1 MRKIRFFAILF
12 FCLCFAFTAAGCT
25 AASQLVSKWYH
36 KEDAEITTTEAS
48 HGVYQMNLNETR
60 LIKAAYEITAD
71 SSEELIGQC
80 IEGMKQ
86 TPSDNGYK
94 CVISGDVQVE
104 NYTYDSNNRL
114 ATLYF
119 NSSYSKLSE
128 AREILTR
135 AAIVKTLTQFSDE
148 IQYVVFVI
156 GDTPMKTEDGSL
168 MMMRGRDFVDN
179 ISGNMEYVREDYVT
193 MYFVSE
199 DGTKLQ
205 AEDVVVKYLSK
216 INLETALVNSL
227 ISGPITKGL
236 KPSLSP
242 DTVVNKVN
250 IREDICYVDLNRSFL
265 DRVNGQNFELNI
277 YSVVNTLTQMT
288 GVSRV
293 QFMIDG
299 AVFSGT
305 VEGIRIDGLFEK
317 NMSLVYRP
325 EKESAI
331 KPPDSS
337 GKGALDKDIEQQ
349 VIENQK
355 NIEDTEQR

>member
-1 MRKIRFFAILF
+1 M
-12 FCLCFAFTAAGCT
+12 
-25 AASQLVSKWYH
+25 
-36 KEDAEITTTEAS
+36 
-48 HGVYQMNLNETR
+48 
-60 LIKAAYEITAD
+60 
-71 SSEELIGQC
+71 
-80 IEGMKQ
+80 
-86 TPSDNGYK
+86 
-94 CVISGDVQVE
+94 
-104 NYTYDSNNRL
+104 
-114 ATLYF
+114 
-119 NSSYSKLSE
+119 
-128 AREILTR
+128 
-135 AAIVKTLTQFSDE
+135 
-148 IQYVVFVI
+148 
-156 GDTPMKTEDGSL
+156 
-168 MMMRGRDFVDN
+168 
-179 ISGNMEYVREDYVT
+179 
-193 MYFVSE
+193 
-199 DGTKLQ
+199 
-205 AEDVVVKYLSK
+205 
-216 INLETALVNSL
+216 ETALVNSL
-227 ISGPITKGL
+227 ISGPITEGL